1 MKKVQTTYVLVSNV
15 KWSALLT
22 ENNEIENHYSI
33 HDYGEPCSGVLR
45 HWDTLENHIG
55 FFEKIISELKKVKK

>member
-33 HDYGEPCSGVLR
+33 HDYGEPCSGRTEALGHPR
-45 HWDTLENHIG
+45 EPHR
-55 FFEKIISELKKVKK
+55 FFREDYQRA